1 MLVEKSYWLC
11 AVFDWMTIKWSF
23 TARFDWLW
31 TMDIQN
37 VINRFLNISKY
48 YFISDKII
56 LKKIILKMTV
66 WSAWSSAELSIVYE
80 PVII

>member
-1 MLVEKSYWLC
+1 MLVEKSYWLF
-11 AVFDWMTIKWSF
+11 AVFDWMTIKSSF

-37 VINRFLNISKY
+37 VINRFLNISN
-48 YFISDKII
+48 FISDKII
-56 LKKIILKMTV
+56 LKKKILKMTV